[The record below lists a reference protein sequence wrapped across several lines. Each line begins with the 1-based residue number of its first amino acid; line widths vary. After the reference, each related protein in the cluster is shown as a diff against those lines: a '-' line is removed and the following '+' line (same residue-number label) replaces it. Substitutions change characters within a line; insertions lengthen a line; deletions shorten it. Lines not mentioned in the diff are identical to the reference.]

1 MLLLPL
7 RRLHPLR
14 ARFIG
19 PISCRSVSAESIG
32 FPSGSFSHNLLVRCQ
47 EKAAAVSGTTPDGPY
62 EPWLPTDL
70 MQTLLVDVH
79 DWAGCSWSLSIFV
92 AVLCIRLVTLPVSVA
107 AIKGSREK
115 ALINPQ
121 FDEIHARQQA
131 LKDSPEQLAKVNKEM
146 QEFTQKHGRLWV
158 LKGTWNLLL
167 FQMPLYIT
175 SFTAMRGFASRPD
188 LFPGFAMEGPL
199 WLDSLALADPY
210 CVMPVLTAGIMLT
223 NVELFGS
230 IDTEVQMMTQTK
242 ATPAK
247 GKSTM
252 QKYQKWIFRGSAVM
266 FVPFTMNF
274 PAATFLFMSTNMAS
288 ASIQNRILRLPALE
302 RFLEIPPSAD
312 KMQAVSSVVPT
323 KPAQFGRRPR
333 SKRRA
338 QDRETAQPQLSQA
351 PLQIPLNVSRTATQN
366 DRPER
371 GRTKSSLQLPVINP
385 QFAVKR
391 QQPSRPWNQ
400 A

>member
-1 MLLLPL
+1 M
-7 RRLHPLR
+7 
-14 ARFIG
+14 G

-47 EKAAAVSGTTPDGPY
+47 EAAVSRGTTPNGPY

-79 DWAGCSWSLSIFV
+79 DWAGCSWSLSIVV
-92 AVLCIRLVTLPVSVA
+92 AVLSIRLVTLPVSVA
-107 AIKGSREK
+107 AIKGNREK
-115 ALINPQ
+115 ALIKPQ
-121 FDEIHARQQA
+121 FEEIQQRQEA
-131 LKDSPEQLAKVNKEM
+131 LKDSPEKIAKVNQEM
-146 QEFTQKHGRLWV
+146 QEFLQKHGRLWM

-175 SFTAMRGFASRPD
+175 SFAAMRGFASRPD

-223 NVELFGS
+223 NMELFGS
-230 IDTEVQMMTQTK
+230 IDTEAQMITETK
-242 ATPAK
+242 ATPGK
-247 GKSTM
+247 GQSTF
-252 QKYQKWIFRGSAVM
+252 QKYQKWIVRGSTVL

-274 PAATFLFMSTNMAS
+274 PAATFFFMATNIAT
-288 ASIQNRILRLPALE
+288 ASIQNRILRLPAME

-312 KMQAVSSVVPT
+312 KMQAVGSVVPA
-323 KPAQFGRRPR
+323 KLAQFGRRPR
-333 SKRRA
+333 SKRQA

-351 PLQIPLNVSRTATQN
+351 PLQIPLNVAQTAAQN
-366 DRPER
+366 ER
-371 GRTKSSLQLPVINP
+371 LQRGLTKSSLQLPVIDP
-385 QFAVKR
+385 QFAVRR